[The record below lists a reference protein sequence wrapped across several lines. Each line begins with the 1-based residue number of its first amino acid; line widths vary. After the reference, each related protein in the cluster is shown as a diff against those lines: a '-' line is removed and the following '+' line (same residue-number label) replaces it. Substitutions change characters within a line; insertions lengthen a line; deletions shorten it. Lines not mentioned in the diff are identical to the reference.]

1 MRKRDPSPAKSEG
14 HGAKPSQPRQKAK
27 DRMRKMMVRPGE
39 KRSAAKKSPVTGS
52 DRTLLEVTTR
62 FELVNDG
69 FAGRYPSI
77 QKALFFLG
85 FLTVDSEITI
95 AITIFR
101 LV

>member
-1 MRKRDPSPAKSEG
+1 MQEQRRENKNPAAEATGFSE
-14 HGAKPSQPRQKAK
+14 
-27 DRMRKMMVRPGE
+27 PG
-39 KRSAAKKSPVTGS
+39 RASSAV
-52 DRTLLEVTTR
+52 EVTTR

-77 QKALFFLG
+77 QKPLFFLG

-95 AITIFR
+95 AITIFH

>member
-1 MRKRDPSPAKSEG
+1 MIPDHFRDRES
-14 HGAKPSQPRQKAK
+14 
-27 DRMRKMMVRPGE
+27 
-39 KRSAAKKSPVTGS
+39 
-52 DRTLLEVTTR
+52 LEVTTR

-69 FAGRYPSI
+69 FAGRYQTI
-77 QKALFFLG
+77 QKPLFFLS